1 MEILIVK
8 YITGQADEQETVL
21 AREWISKSKENEEY
35 YIHLYETWH
44 DILNAEP
51 GVIDAERAYQLFL
64 DRTTAKKPLIRRIS
78 TWMKVAAAAA
88 VIAAITISFFYFR
101 NTDSKKPIWTEV
113 KVAEGSKRKLTL
125 DDGSIVWVNGGSQ
138 FSYNTDFG
146 ENART
151 VHLEGE
157 AYFDIAKSKNNI
169 PFIITT
175 KDFTIRDIGTKF
187 NLKAYAD
194 EPLEATVIEGKISV
208 EGKLSKNNEE
218 NSKVF
223 LEKKQ
228 VLKINSEP
236 GNNAEHVKVVTID
249 SSQLDLY
256 KGWTDNFLAFDEVT
270 LKELAKVMERRY
282 DVEIVI
288 EDEQL
293 ENYKYTGSFRN
304 VENITKI
311 MEIIKATTPVTY
323 RIDGRKVIISAA
335 NL

>member
-1 MEILIVK
+1 MEILVAK

-21 AREWISKSKENEEY
+21 VKEWISKSKENEDY
-35 YIHLYETWH
+35 YIQLYETWH
-44 DILNAEP
+44 DMLNAEP
-51 GVIDAERAYQLFL
+51 GLIDADHAYQLFL
-64 DRTTAKKPLIRRIS
+64 ERTTAKKSLYRRMS
-78 TWMKVAAAAA
+78 SWKKVAAAAA

-101 NTDSKKPIWTEV
+101 NTGSKEQVWTEV
-113 KVAEGSKRKLTL
+113 KVAEGSTRKLTL
-125 DDGSIVWVNGGSQ
+125 DDGSVIWVNAGSQ
-138 FSYNTDFG
+138 LSYNTDFG
-146 ENART
+146 ESART

-169 PFIITT
+169 PFIIKT

-208 EGKLSKNNEE
+208 EGKLSKHNEE
-218 NSKVF
+218 NSKVL
-223 LEKKQ
+223 LEQKQ
-228 VLKINSEP
+228 VLKINSQPE
-236 GNNAEHVKVVTID
+236 NNAEHVKVVTVD
-249 SSQLDLY
+249 SSQLELY
-256 KGWTDNFLAFDEVT
+256 KGWTDNFLGFDEVS
-270 LKELAKVMERRY
+270 LKELAKIMERKY
-282 DVEIVI
+282 NVQIVI
-288 EDEQL
+288 ENKEL

-323 RIDGRKVIISAA
+323 RIEGRTVIISAA